1 MKKKNQKV
9 KQKPRITADYQLV
22 IRGFILDIYTKLVL
36 NSQIV
41 RARYFGI
48 LLCTDNR
55 VTVGF
60 ACFSSSICVV
70 GAVDD
75 GIFPNLRA
83 VTEHV
88 ILITAVSR
96 CVPG

>member
-1 MKKKNQKV
+1 M
-9 KQKPRITADYQLV
+9 ADYQPV
-22 IRGFILDIYTKLVL
+22 IRGFILGIYTKLVL

-41 RARYFGI
+41 RAGYFGI
-48 LLCTDNR
+48 LLCTDNG